1 MSTSEYLTREGQINK
16 QEKAQMLDHESAYFD
31 RDIASR
37 ILELELFLPSGLLSL
52 QVMRASA
59 VVFDAWK
66 LILHVK
72 RNCI

>member
-1 MSTSEYLTREGQINK
+1 
-16 QEKAQMLDHESAYFD
+16 MLDHESAYFD